1 MKIPK
6 KGEVVC
12 ENKKFALRE
21 EGVQMVGTLFVLNNN
36 IGLEV

>member
-6 KGEVVC
+6 KGEEVC

-21 EGVQMVGTLFVLNNN
+21 GVQMVGTFVCA
-36 IGLEV
+36 E